1 MKYRLFTLSALCSLA
16 VLLCAGSAL
25 ACGSD
30 GATTDSTAQPEGATA
45 PAADG
50 DKPAPKAPEKPQPKE
65 VVFTTLQV
73 DGVTCGSCLIPI
85 RRELNALK
93 GVKEIESGVDIKE
106 VIVSYLPGSV
116 SPQQLVDAV
125 KKAGYEAIVKG
136 AGPPPKT

>member
-1 MKYRLFTLSALCSLA
+1 MKYRLFTLTALCSLA

-25 ACGSD
+25 ACGGDDASSD
-30 GATTDSTAQPEGATA
+30 AEAQPEGTNTPATDA
-45 PAADG
+45 
-50 DKPAPKAPEKPQPKE
+50 DKPAPKAPAKPKAKE

-85 RRELNALK
+85 RRELTALK